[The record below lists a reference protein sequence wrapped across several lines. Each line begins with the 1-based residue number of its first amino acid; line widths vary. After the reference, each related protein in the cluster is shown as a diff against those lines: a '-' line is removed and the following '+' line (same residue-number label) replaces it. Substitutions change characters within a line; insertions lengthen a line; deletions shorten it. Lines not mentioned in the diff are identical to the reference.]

1 MTPMNNDPEVPKI
14 SPLLMMVVGIMA
26 VSTSS
31 IFVRY
36 AQQDAA
42 SIVVAAGRLTLA
54 SLLLAPIALTRR
66 RHELRLLSRQQLAF
80 SILAG
85 AILAVHFATWIT
97 SLEYTTVASSV
108 VLVTTNPLWVAL
120 LSPLFLKEKIT
131 RMVLVGIVLALAGGI
146 VVGLSDA
153 CTLSQGALVCPP
165 ASEFLTGRAFI
176 GDILALLGA
185 LAGAG
190 YMMIGRRVRS
200 GISLISYTFLVYGVA
215 AVFLLIWM
223 AATGHSLLGHSP
235 RLFFWLLMLALVPQL
250 IGHSSFNWALKYL
263 SAAYVSVS
271 FLGEPI
277 GTIILA
283 YFLLNE
289 VPSGIKL
296 IGAILILTGI
306 GVASRSELLAM
317 RRKTQQLIIE

>member
-1 MTPMNNDPEVPKI
+1 MNRDPETPRI
-14 SPLLMMVVGIMA
+14 PPLLMMVVGILA

-36 AQQDAA
+36 AQRDAA

-54 SLLLAPIALTRR
+54 SLLLAPVALTRY
-66 RHELRLLSRQQLAF
+66 RHELRLLSRRQVLL
-80 SILAG
+80 SLTAG
-85 AILAVHFATWIT
+85 AILAVHFGTWIT

-131 RMVLVGIVLALAGGI
+131 RTVLMGILLALTGGI

-153 CTLSQGALVCPP
+153 CLIEQGRLICPP
-165 ASEFLTGRAFI
+165 VSEFISGRAFF
-176 GDILALLGA
+176 GDILALTGA

-190 YMMIGRRVRS
+190 YMMIGRRVRAEM
-200 GISLISYTFLVYGVA
+200 SLISYTFLVYGVSA
-215 AVFLLIWM
+215 IFLLVWM
-223 AATGHSLLGHSP
+223 LASGNTLVGQPP

-250 IGHSSFNWALKYL
+250 LGHSSFNWALKYL

-283 YFLLNE
+283 YFLLSE

-306 GVASRSELLAM
+306 AVASRSELVAM
-317 RRKTQQLIIE
+317 RRKNQQLLLE